1 VALAKLNVTPI
12 DANQSFKTMAF
23 AALKSAIMAM
33 DIYGSKDELRLD
45 ERQLAQDLGISRT
58 PIREALNLLEQEG
71 FVRTVPRRGVFV
83 MRKTKAE
90 VIDMITVWAALESM
104 AARLIT
110 FRATDDEIATLRH
123 HFDSFEGDQP
133 RAHLD
138 EYSEANIDFHQRVIE
153 LSGSDLLKKSAE
165 NLFIHMRAIR
175 RKTIGEGE
183 RANRSIVDHKAI
195 VDALAARDTETAER
209 LVREHSLNL
218 ARHVQEN
225 VDYLD

>member
-1 VALAKLNVTPI
+1 MALAKLNVTPI
-12 DANQSFKTMAF
+12 DANQSFKTLAF

-83 MRKTKAE
+83 VRKTKAE
-90 VIDMITVWAALESM
+90 VIDMIMVWAALESM

-110 FRATDDEIATLRH
+110 LHATDQDIAALRH
-123 HFDSFEGDQP
+123 HFDSFEHGEHK
-133 RAHLD
+133 AHLD
-138 EYSEANIDFHQRVIE
+138 EYSEANIDFHQRVID
-153 LSGSDLLKKSAE
+153 LSGSELIKKTAE

-195 VDALAARDTETAER
+195 LDALADRDTERAER
-209 LVREHSLNL
+209 LVREHSLSL
-218 ARHVQEN
+218 ARHVERN

>member
-1 VALAKLNVTPI
+1 MALAKLNVTPI

-23 AALKSAIMAM
+23 AALKSAIMEM
-33 DIYGSKDELRLD
+33 DIYGTKDELRLD

-83 MRKTKAE
+83 VRKTKAE
-90 VIDMITVWAALESM
+90 IIEMIMVWAALESM

-110 FRATDDEIATLRH
+110 LHANDGDIEALRH
-123 HFDSFEGDQP
+123 VFDSFAGDQP
-133 RAHLD
+133 AAHLD
-138 EYSEANIDFHQRVIE
+138 EYSEANIEFHQRVID
-153 LSGSDLLKKSAE
+153 LSGSDLIKKTAE

-183 RANRSIVDHKAI
+183 RANRSIVDHMAI
-195 VDALAARDTETAER
+195 VDALAARDTERAER
-209 LVREHSLNL
+209 LVRDHSLNL
-218 ARHVQEN
+218 ARHVEKN